1 MGATVARYTYDA
13 WGKVL
18 TVKDASG
25 NNITSTAHIA
35 NINPFRYRSYY
46 YDTET
51 SLYYLQS
58 RYYNSEVG
66 RFINADEL
74 DFQTKIKVAEDNL
87 FTYCINNPVNL
98 NDVSGRWFLNYVAFG
113 FQIELSFG
121 IASFGLEF
129 IITVDLKHIYAYAY
143 GAFSF
148 NKMGSNNLNAIIKDI
163 LPNILKKP
171 QSIGKLFKGIAFS
184 VCVFCVWRKWKNKFD
199 PEAYTKGFIG
209 AYATVATPFPL
220 ISVKGYAASSSSYF
234 VIGAGASTGG
244 MNVGAVPSYYL
255 DVTPQ
260 FNFVMSKIMS
270 MSSKIKRL
278 AQNVD

>member
-1 MGATVARYTYDA
+1 M
-13 WGKVL
+13 
-18 TVKDASG
+18 
-25 NNITSTAHIA
+25 
-35 NINPFRYRSYY
+35 
-46 YDTET
+46 
-51 SLYYLQS
+51 
-58 RYYNSEVG
+58 
-66 RFINADEL
+66 
-74 DFQTKIKVAEDNL
+74 
-87 FTYCINNPVNL
+87 
-98 NDVSGRWFLNYVAFG
+98 
-113 FQIELSFG
+113 
-121 IASFGLEF
+121 
-129 IITVDLKHIYAYAY
+129 KHIYAYAY

-171 QSIGKLFKGIAFS
+171 QSIGKLFTGIAFS

-199 PEAYTKGFIG
+199 PEAYTKGFKG

-220 ISVKGYAASSSSYF
+220 ISVKGYAANSSSYF

-244 MNVGAVPSYYL
+244 MNVGAVPSYYW

-278 AQNVD
+278 AQSVD

>member
-1 MGATVARYTYDA
+1 MQGDVIAITDDAGTTIARYAYDA
-13 WGKVL
+13 WGKC
-18 TVKDASG
+18 TVVSDNSG
-25 NNITSTAHIA
+25 VNIAT
-35 NINPFRYRSYY
+35 INPFRYRSYY

-51 SLYYLQS
+51 KLYYLQS
-58 RYYNSEVG
+58 RYYNPEVG
-66 RFINADEL
+66 RFVNADEL

-113 FQIELSFG
+113 FQIELSVG
-121 IASFGLEF
+121 VVSFGLEF
-129 IITVDLKHIYAYAY
+129 VITLDLKHIYAYAY

-199 PEAYTKGFIG
+199 PEAYTKGFKG

-220 ISVKGYAASSSSYF
+220 ISVKGYAANSSSYF

-244 MNVGAVPSYYL
+244 MNVGAVPSYYW
-255 DVTPQ
+255 DVTP
-260 FNFVMSKIMS
+260 
-270 MSSKIKRL
+270 
-278 AQNVD
+278 

>member
-1 MGATVARYTYDA
+1 MLAT
-13 WGKVL
+13 
-18 TVKDASG
+18 
-25 NNITSTAHIA
+25 
-35 NINPFRYRSYY
+35 NPLRYRGYI
-46 YDTET
+46 YDDET
-51 SLYYLQS
+51 GFYYLQT
-58 RYYNSEVG
+58 RYYAPEIG

-74 DFQTKIKVAEDNL
+74 DFQPPIKVTEYNL
-87 FTYCINNPVNL
+87 FAYCINNPVNF
-98 NDVSGRWFLNYVAFG
+98 NDISGRWFLNFVAFG

-129 IITVDLKHIYAYAY
+129 IITVDLKKIYAYAY

-148 NKMGSNNLNAIIKDI
+148 NKMGENNLNAIIKDI

-220 ISVKGYAASSSSYF
+220 ISVKGYAANSSSYF
-234 VIGAGASTGG
+234 VVGAGASTSG
-244 MNVGAVPSYYL
+244 MNAGAVPSYYW
-255 DVTPQ
+255 DVTRQ

-270 MSSKIKRL
+270 MSNKIRRL
-278 AQNVD
+278 AQSVD